1 MEKKKACGAHCIKIS
16 DINVRFGDEVIL
28 KDVNIHLHCGH
39 LVALIG
45 PNGAGKS
52 TLIKSILGEV
62 KHTGKVTFR
71 NLVKGKAEKMKI
83 GYVPQSLN
91 IERDIPVTVY
101 DLFASYISCYPVWL
115 PKRKSLYE
123 KIVRQLSIFSIED
136 CIDKQIGKLSGGEL
150 QRVLLSIA
158 ITPMPNLLIL
168 DEPVSGI
175 DHNGVMDFYRLV
187 DTIKRENDIAILLV
201 SHDLDL
207 VKEYADK
214 VLLLNHEVICEGT
227 PDEVYDDPRFHE
239 IFDEEK

>member
-16 DINVRFGDEVIL
+16 DINVRFGDEVVL
-28 KDVNIHLHCGH
+28 KDVNIHLHCGQ

-52 TLIKSILGEV
+52 TLIKSILGEM

-71 NLVKGKAEKMKI
+71 NLVKGKSEKMKI

-136 CIDKQIGKLSGGEL
+136 CIDKQVGKLSGGEL

-175 DHNGVMDFYRLV
+175 DHNGVMDFYRIV
-187 DTIKRENDIAILLV
+187 DTLKRDNDMAILLV

-227 PDEVYDDPRFHE
+227 PAEVYDNPRFHE
-239 IFDEEK
+239 IFD

>member
-1 MEKKKACGAHCIKIS
+1 MEQNKACGAHCIKIS
-16 DINVRFGDEVIL
+16 DINVRFGDEVVL
-28 KDVNIHLHCGH
+28 KNVNIHLHCGH

-71 NLVKGKAEKMKI
+71 NLVKGKSEKMKI

-123 KIVRQLSIFSIED
+123 KIVHQLSIFSIED

-187 DTIKRENDIAILLV
+187 DTLKRENDIAILLV
-201 SHDLDL
+201 SHDLGL
-207 VKEYADK
+207 VREYADK

-239 IFDEEK
+239 IFD